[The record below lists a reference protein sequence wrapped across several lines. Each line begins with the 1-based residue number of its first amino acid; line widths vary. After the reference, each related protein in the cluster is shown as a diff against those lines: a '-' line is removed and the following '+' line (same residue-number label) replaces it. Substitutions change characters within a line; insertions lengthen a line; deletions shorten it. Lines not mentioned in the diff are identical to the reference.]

1 MKRFFKVKRYETEI
15 YTITIEAE
23 SKKDA
28 VEKAEEL
35 GNSYYDFD
43 SIEWQYKVKQVEDL
57 WKHLKLIW

>member
-1 MKRFFKVKRYETEI
+1 MKRFFKVKRYKTEI

-23 SKKDA
+23 SRKDA

-35 GNSYYDFD
+35 SNGHYDFD

-57 WKHLKLIW
+57 

>member
-23 SKKDA
+23 SRKDA
-28 VEKAEEL
+28 VKKAEEL
-35 GNSYYDFD
+35 SNGHYDFD

-57 WKHLKLIW
+57 

>member
-23 SKKDA
+23 SRKDA

-35 GNSYYDFD
+35 SNGHYDFD

-57 WKHLKLIW
+57 WHLMNYKN